1 MIYFCAYN
9 FPAVLLCHG
18 PENWNDLKGI
28 YLNMANERE
37 KKVKKSIASSIAEV
51 ANLLDTSIVEKDI
64 LPIFDK
70 FYRDESKIIVNTYTY
85 T

>member
-9 FPAVLLCHG
+9 FPAVLVCYG
-18 PENWNDLKGI
+18 PECWNELKTV

-37 KKVKKSIASSIAEV
+37 KKVKKSIASSISEV
-51 ANLLDTSIVEKDI
+51 AQLLDPAIVEKDI

-70 FYRDESKIIVNTYTY
+70 FYKDESKKYYLTIR
-85 T
+85 

>member
-9 FPAVLLCHG
+9 FPAVLVCYG
-18 PENWNDLKGI
+18 PECWSELKAV

-37 KKVKKSIASSIAEV
+37 KKVKKSIASSISEV
-51 ANLLDTSIVEKDI
+51 AQLLDPAIVEKDI

-70 FYRDESKIIVNTYTY
+70 FYKDESNIPTINI
-85 T
+85 

>member
-1 MIYFCAYN
+1 MIYYCAYN
-9 FPAVLLCHG
+9 FSAVLLCFG
-18 PENWNDLKGI
+18 PDSWAMLKSV

-51 ANLLDTSIVEKDI
+51 AQLLDSSIVEKDI

-70 FYRDESKIIVNTYTY
+70 FYKDESNNHNNI
-85 T
+85 